1 MRSRNLSIGL
11 TAVALVA
18 LTVLG
23 TVTPATAQKEF
34 VLHNFNNTGDGYRPA
49 SGLISDNSGNLYG
62 TTSDGG
68 TYDGGTVFE
77 MMPRTG
83 GGWMEKILHNFNEA
97 GNKDGYDPLGGVI
110 FDASGNLYGTTNYGG
125 AKNSGTV
132 FELIPAAGGHWD
144 EKILY
149 SFSDK
154 GTGGNN
160 PGSGLVLDSSGD
172 LYGTT
177 VGGGS
182 GTGCGNAGCGIVFE
196 LTPQAGEAWAETALH
211 SFSKNG
217 TDGLYPLAG
226 LIFDAAGNLYGT
238 TYQGGS
244 YGTGTVFELTPTA
257 GGIWTETILNNFE
270 SGGTDGY
277 ESLAALTLAAGNIY
291 GTTFSGGTGC
301 ASYGGCGTVFE
312 LTPTAGGSWAET
324 VLHYFAGGPSDGAG
338 PYTGLVFDAAG
349 NLYGTTFTGGTYADG
364 EYSGGT
370 VFKLTEVDGAW
381 TETVLHN
388 FGNGLDGQEP
398 EAGLIFGAN
407 GNLYGTTSS
416 GGMDSVGTVFEIT
429 P

>member
-1 MRSRNLSIGL
+1 MRSGNLSIGL
-11 TAVALVA
+11 SAVVLAV
-18 LTVLG
+18 LTILG
-23 TVTPATAQKEF
+23 IATRASAQKDF
-34 VLHNFNNTGDGYRPA
+34 LLHNFNDTGDGYRPA
-49 SGLISDNSGNLYG
+49 AGLILDNSGNFYG

-68 TYDGGTVFE
+68 AYGGGTVFE
-77 MMPRTG
+77 VMPRTG
-83 GGWMEKILHNFNEA
+83 GGWMEKILHSFNDA
-97 GNKDGYDPLGGVI
+97 SGKDGYDPLGGVI

-132 FELIPAAGGHWD
+132 FELIPTAGGHWD

-154 GTGGNN
+154 GTGGYN
-160 PGSGLVLDSSGD
+160 PASGLVLDSSGD

-177 VGGGS
+177 VGGGG
-182 GTGCGNAGCGIVFE
+182 GTGCGNSGCGTVFE
-196 LTPQAGEAWAETALH
+196 LMPQASGAWAETVLH
-211 SFSKNG
+211 SFGSNG

-226 LIFDAAGNLYGT
+226 LIFDTAGNLYGT
-238 TYQGGS
+238 TYQGGL
-244 YGTGTVFELTPTA
+244 YGAGTVFELTPTA

-270 SGGTDGY
+270 SRGTDGY
-277 ESLAALTLAAGNIY
+277 ESLASLTFADGNLY

-301 ASYGGCGTVFE
+301 VSYGGCGTVFE
-312 LTPTAGGSWAET
+312 LTPTAGGGWTET

-338 PYTGLVFDAAG
+338 PYTVPVFDAAG

-370 VFKLTEVDGAW
+370 VFELTQVNGVW

-388 FGNGLDGQEP
+388 FGNGTDGQEP
-398 EAGLIFGAN
+398 EAGLIFSTDGD
-407 GNLYGTTSS
+407 LYGTTSS
-416 GGMDSVGTVFEIT
+416 GGTNGVGTVFAMK